1 VNLIRKLFSHRHGEE
16 PTTSALVTWQGQ
28 SGKQYQYEVFPL
40 DAAFQH
46 YRGTTSMQE
55 CRRTERGFRSMSR
68 RPGICTNAWRGHVRV
83 DDAIFAGR
91 TNLHAHYDTQG
102 QAARCSE
109 EHDLVLRWQ
118 PVCNDPVES

>member
-1 VNLIRKLFSHRHGEE
+1 MNLIRKLFSHRHGEE

-40 DAAFQH
+40 DAAFQPL
-46 YRGTTSMQE
+46 
-55 CRRTERGFRSMSR
+55 
-68 RPGICTNAWRGHVRV
+68 PGNYLYAGVSEDGAWVPIYVAQTRDLHQRLEGHVRV
-83 DDAIFAGR
+83 DDAISQGA

-109 EHDLVLRWQ
+109 EHDLVLRWR